1 MIAELQTKV
10 QRYERKAAECREWA
24 AQAPEG
30 PEREFFVVLAA
41 YYGELAKDFRQA
53 IAKRT
58 AA

>member
-1 MIAELQTKV
+1 MIAELQTKLE
-10 QRYERKAAECREWA
+10 RYENKAAQCRDWA

-30 PEREFFVVLAA
+30 PQREFFQVLAD
-41 YYGELAKDFRQA
+41 YYGGLAEDFRQA